1 MRAVLQRV
9 SQARVLVSGEEV
21 GAIGTGWA
29 IFLGI
34 GPEDDEASA
43 TRLVDKIV
51 KLRAFEDSQGKMN
64 LSVEDVGGELLV
76 ISQFTLYADLS
87 HGRRPSFVG
96 AAPPAQAEVLV
107 TRVVDFFRA
116 RGLRVA
122 TGRFGALMDVE
133 LTNHGPVTFV
143 LTA

>member
-43 TRLVDKIV
+43 TRLVDKVV

-64 LSVEDVGGELLV
+64 LSVE
-76 ISQFTLYADLS
+76 
-87 HGRRPSFVG
+87 RRS
-96 AAPPAQAEVLV
+96 APPAP
-107 TRVVDFFRA
+107 
-116 RGLRVA
+116 
-122 TGRFGALMDVE
+122 GA
-133 LTNHGPVTFV
+133 
-143 LTA
+143 